1 MLTPQRVED
10 IGREAGD
17 KDDKFRFVL
26 VGDRDDDFFKG
37 LDVGGITG
45 AGRHGDDHI
54 VALSRSF
61 ADMVGVFVGRTIF
74 GHGATLVRF
83 CVEDFIRIVPG
94 LFNTVFVVIV
104 EVDEHDPFQ
113 AILFACALDEDIEI
127 VHYAEAEA
135 AFAFRMGSRRTLE
148 AEGVADM
155 ARHDLI
161 QCHEVAAHCLGY
173 DI

>member
-1 MLTPQRVED
+1 M
-10 IGREAGD
+10 
-17 KDDKFRFVL
+17 
-26 VGDRDDDFFKG
+26 
-37 LDVGGITG
+37 
-45 AGRHGDDHI
+45 
-54 VALSRSF
+54 
-61 ADMVGVFVGRTIF
+61 
-74 GHGATLVRF
+74 RF